1 MSAKERSKLLLKAAR
16 ILERRAE
23 EFSVIETLECGK
35 NYGACRYWEAPMAVD
50 AFEFLQA
57 KPGIWTGR

>member
-23 EFSVIETLECGK
+23 EFSVIEPWNAAR

-50 AFEFLQA
+50 AFEFFAGKARHL
-57 KPGIWTGR
+57 TGR

>member
-23 EFSVIETLECGK
+23 EFSVIDPGMRQELRRLPLLGSA
-35 NYGACRYWEAPMAVD
+35 YGSGC
-50 AFEFLQA
+50 L
-57 KPGIWTGR
+57 